1 MGNKKL
7 IKKLLQEFKIDELSR
22 NTYKDGEI
30 VMEYVEG
37 YDYPRYVLYYD
48 SPQHINIE
56 GPKEDEYDMIAEFD
70 SRFFDAA
77 MVETIIQ
84 YLQSRG

>member
-1 MGNKKL
+1 MGNRKL

-22 NTYKDGEI
+22 KDYKDGEI

-37 YDYPRYVLYYD
+37 YDYP
-48 SPQHINIE
+48 PQQISIA
-56 GPKEDEYDMIAEFD
+56 GPKEDEYNMIAEFD
-70 SRFFDAA
+70 SRFFDAT